1 MPTAPAPHSD
11 ETRAAVL
18 AALLAGQSVSAVA
31 AQYKMARETVRK
43 WRRAAGMDGAQAGTV
58 ISQQKKADIGDLV
71 ASYLRELLQTLA
83 VQQQHFRDKAWL
95 GQQGAADLAVLHGVS
110 ADKAFRILEAI
121 RPDDGALDGD
131 GADAL

>member
-1 MPTAPAPHSD
+1 MPAGGAPHSE
-11 ETRAAVL
+11 ETKAAVL

-31 AQYKMARETVRK
+31 AQFKVSRTTVRI
-43 WRRAAGMDGAQAGTV
+43 WSQGAGLRSPA

-83 VQQQHFRDKAWL
+83 VQQRHFRDKAWL
-95 GQQGAADLAVLHGVS
+95 GQQSAADLAVLHGVS

-121 RPDDGALDGD
+121 RPDDAGEQVDGGAG
-131 GADAL
+131 DAL